1 MTSRRRLIASIGV
14 TGMQARAAWNLSVAL
29 AMAMAMAMAGVVHAV
44 GVSAESWRPD
54 TQSEFQTDART
65 VARTSQAKLVGELL
79 SRPPRRSDPRV
90 ARFPGVESTG
100 FRQEEVGQEEVGLA
114 NANRFSFEP
123 NGILANRFPA
133 LPPDPYEDVKAALP
147 DLQDELWQHGG
158 SYLYAAEGDRLDW
171 PGHGEGHDL
180 LRLPADWQ
188 APEPLTAFADFMGAD
203 PIRSSP
209 LTWLG
214 PGEYNLEPR
223 FVGYGSY
230 EIFGFAFQQSDTRR
244 DAIGQQLLVDLD
256 LRLTGTERFH
266 VQFRP
271 LGRRNTGGS
280 YYQFSEP
287 EGYLDNATAEPDRY
301 WFEGELHSLLGW
313 GNDRMA
319 SRNTNFV
326 IGKFPFRL
334 HNSLMMN
341 DDIVGGVI
349 GQNNVPFWNTSNLNV
364 QLFAGINDVD
374 SFAFVESQAYGAHGT
389 LDYRQAFFE
398 ATYAYVQSD
407 FDRDAHYAGL
417 SRTKFYGPTSVAI
430 RGLFKWGDRGGTGS
444 GQLLTVETNRTRAFQ
459 RPLCGVNYGVFF
471 CNAFWATEGWNS
483 IAGGN
488 LNRLRTAFEVDPL
501 VRLAITP
508 AGQET
513 VGVALGVQLF
523 RNHEDEFLVPELAWE
538 SRGGDSVAGAGLRYQ
553 KKTSARS
560 NLEILGIANWSEN
573 DVYERNGI
581 FVSHRWLF

>member
-1 MTSRRRLIASIGV
+1 MTSRRRWTSSFGAMRIP
-14 TGMQARAAWNLSVAL
+14 ARVVLCAVLRVAL
-29 AMAMAMAMAGVVHAV
+29 RAVLRVALVLLMAMPTGAYADGPPT
-44 GVSAESWRPD
+44 ESWRP
-54 TQSEFQTDART
+54 TTRDA
-65 VARTSQAKLVGELL
+65 AAASQAELAGDYLSQSPRPLQSRIERLPGIDVVAADSSAPEPYETRAVG
-79 SRPPRRSDPRV
+79 
-90 ARFPGVESTG
+90 
-100 FRQEEVGQEEVGLA
+100 
-114 NANRFSFEP
+114 
-123 NGILANRFPA
+123 FPA
-133 LPPDPYEDVKAALP
+133 LPPDPNETDKTPLP
-147 DLQDELWQHGG
+147 DLEEELWQHGG

-171 PGHGEGHDL
+171 PGHSAGHDY
-180 LRLPADWQ
+180 LRLPSDWQ
-188 APEPLTAFADFMGAD
+188 APEPVTAFADFQGAD

-209 LTWLG
+209 LTWFG

-230 EIFGFAFQQSDTRR
+230 ELFGFAFEQSGARSDSM
-244 DAIGQQLLVDLD
+244 GHQLLLDLD

-287 EGYLDNATAEPDRY
+287 EGYLDNSTAEPDRY
-301 WFEGELHSLLGW
+301 WFEGEIHSLLGW
-313 GNDRMA
+313 GHDPLA

-334 HNSLMMN
+334 HNSLLMN

-349 GQNNVPFWNTSNLNV
+349 SQNNIPCWRASNLNL

-374 SFAFVESQAYGAHGT
+374 SFAFVESQAFGIHGT

-398 ATYAYVQSD
+398 GTYAYVPSD

-417 SRTKFYGPTSVAI
+417 SRTKFYGPTSVAV
-430 RGLFKWGDRGGTGS
+430 RALFKWGDRGGTGS
-444 GQLLTVETNRTRAFQ
+444 GQLLTIETNRTRVFEHA
-459 RPLCGVNYGVFF
+459 PCGVRHGVFF

-483 IAGGN
+483 IAGAN

-501 VRLAITP
+501 VRLAIGP

-523 RNHEDEFLVPELAWE
+523 RHHEDEFLVPELAWE
-538 SRGGDSVAGAGLRYQ
+538 SRGGDSVAGVGLRYQ

-560 NLEILGIANWSEN
+560 NLEILGVANWSEN
-573 DVYERNGI
+573 DIYERDGV